1 VAREHDAK
9 SVSRVKLK
17 VGAMAHLSPE
27 HLREHFDLAARG
39 TLAEKAQ
46 VEVEVDPDPE
56 AEDAWDLIL
65 QSVEIEQ

>member
-1 VAREHDAK
+1 
-9 SVSRVKLK
+9 
-17 VGAMAHLSPE
+17 MTHLSPE

-39 TLAEKAQ
+39 TLAENAQ